1 MIWLKCA
8 ATSVSARTSRLADVQ
23 ALTRCSG
30 SLFCLR
36 SRGRRSV
43 LPSIRLRL
51 AGYEEIH
58 EEDKRRSTK
67 DTKGHEGGRG
77 RGMQAGVSIW
87 GRTGGGR
94 FGGSGCYELEGGEI
108 QSG

>member
-1 MIWLKCA
+1 MPTVFRVHPRMGGGLLKRKFTTAFGWL
-8 ATSVSARTSRLADVQ
+8 
-23 ALTRCSG
+23 
-30 SLFCLR
+30 
-36 SRGRRSV
+36 RGDR
-43 LPSIRLRL
+43 
-51 AGYEEIH
+51 H

-67 DTKGHEGGRG
+67 DTKGHEGGSG
-77 RGMQAGVSIW
+77 RRMQAGVSIW